1 MGSWTQDYGWL
12 DNFWRDVITPGR
24 RWVVATL
31 YDADI
36 FVRDALAHAV
46 VRERLRREGVDVR
59 YQFVRPFE
67 PAATPPLEPD
77 EQLLFIGRPKPFRG
91 SSLGTAAH
99 RLESYA
105 RGRFVDPG
113 DVTVGHSVRYDQR
126 LFSRHELES
135 APGQLRRSD
144 LDYGLLLYRRERT
157 GETERR
163 LVALAGLSTLGT
175 LGLALI
181 LTDDARRRELV
192 RQARELLPWRAELHP
207 EESAE
212 LCVRIHVPS
221 EEHLANLLNAAEF
234 AFRVEAVAL
243 APGALGVQPQAE
255 AEMVLVPD
263 AQRQGGVLRLPG
275 AAEVKLTRAR
285 FELLRMLVE
294 EPSKATSSELC
305 RRLGFASG
313 SGKTALKRRSVRLAK
328 LVHDLNA
335 SLRAV
340 PGLQAGRLVRFR
352 KKQRRYALTGA
363 RATVVRAA
371 RR

>member
-1 MGSWTQDYGWL
+1 MSSAS
-12 DNFWRDVITPGR
+12 R
-24 RWVVATL
+24 R
-31 YDADI
+31 
-36 FVRDALAHAV
+36 
-46 VRERLRREGVDVR
+46 
-59 YQFVRPFE
+59 RPSI
-67 PAATPPLEPD
+67 A
-77 EQLLFIGRPKPFRG
+77 
-91 SSLGTAAH
+91 GT
-99 RLESYA
+99 
-105 RGRFVDPG
+105 
-113 DVTVGHSVRYDQR
+113 
-126 LFSRHELES
+126 
-135 APGQLRRSD
+135 
-144 LDYGLLLYRRERT
+144 
-157 GETERR
+157 
-163 LVALAGLSTLGT
+163 VALHVGSRANVR
-175 LGLALI
+175 LA
-181 LTDDARRRELV
+181 
-192 RQARELLPWRAELHP
+192 WRAELDP

-221 EEHLANLLNAAEF
+221 EERLANLLNAAEF

-352 KKQRRYALTGA
+352 KKQRRYALRGA

>member
-1 MGSWTQDYGWL
+1 MQAL
-12 DNFWRDVITPGR
+12 V
-24 RWVVATL
+24 VVA
-31 YDADI
+31 
-36 FVRDALAHAV
+36 
-46 VRERLRREGVDVR
+46 G
-59 YQFVRPFE
+59 
-67 PAATPPLEPD
+67 
-77 EQLLFIGRPKPFRG
+77 
-91 SSLGTAAH
+91 AH

-113 DVTVGHSVRYDQR
+113 DVTVGHSVRYEQR

-335 SLRAV
+335 SLHAV